1 MAINILVADDHPLF
15 REAIVHLLKRSVTD
29 AVTHETN
36 SLEELKAILSTG
48 NHISLLLLDLKLND
62 TDSIDGLLYIKK
74 AYPALPVI
82 VISAYDDQSVIL
94 DSLRYGASGFIP
106 KHSGMDEIAAAIH
119 AVLDGDIWFPGSV
132 DMDMS
137 DPQPAD
143 KPDFADLTATQLK
156 VLTLLRDGKP
166 SKEMADIMFVT
177 EATIKAHLTEI
188 YRKLHVHNRTQ
199 AVVMAKQLELPRS
212 DMSPPQD
219 TDNTP

>member
-29 AVTHETN
+29 VITHETN
-36 SLEELKAILSTG
+36 SLKELKAILSTG
-48 NHISLLLLDLKLND
+48 NHISLLLLDLKLSD

-106 KHSGMDEIAAAIH
+106 KHSGMDDIAAAIH

-137 DPQPAD
+137 DPQPVD
-143 KPDFADLTATQLK
+143 KPDFADLTTTQLK

-199 AVVMAKQLELPRS
+199 AVVMAKQLELPRTGI
-212 DMSPPQD
+212 SPPQD